1 MPTIH
6 HHTIHLSSA
15 ISTFLANVE
24 NSPEEKNSLLST
36 MLQVAVPLRM
46 RELRQVGPTARRL
59 QLERLRNSDLPYRLE
74 YVLHRGPKE
83 GDSARAFND
92 LATAIAL
99 LSFAPGGVSTFGT
112 RYQWRNSNG
121 EAV

>member
-6 HHTIHLSSA
+6 RHQIHLSSA
-15 ISTFLANVE
+15 LSTFLKDVE
-24 NSPEEKNSLLST
+24 NSPGTNGNLLPT

-46 RELRQVGPTARRL
+46 RELRQAGPTVRGLELKRL
-59 QLERLRNSDLPYRLE
+59 HDSDFVYRME
-74 YVLHRGPKE
+74 YVLYRGPKE

-99 LSFAPGGVSTFGT
+99 LSFAPGGVSAFGAH
-112 RYQWRNSNG
+112 YQWQDSDG
-121 EAV
+121 KAV